1 MIPSTL
7 VGLLLFAASLGPGY
21 FYVRETERRVARAER
36 SQLLEAVELVIIS
49 SLVTTIVS
57 MLVLAGART
66 IGLIDTGV
74 LLREGFAYLL
84 LHPLRG
90 LSVLVAIFGLSYG
103 AAWAAAWAVHFRDWR
118 SQRPGSVWRHV
129 LGRDKKTH
137 IAIATVELRDG
148 RMVQG
153 QVESYT
159 LDPSAEPREL
169 ARRKPIRERL
179 PGSIHEKVIDD
190 DFLILGEKDFLCVAT
205 AFRRRHPASEEQR
218 RWRFPLVRERS
229 S

>member
-7 VGLLLFAASLGPGY
+7 VGLVLFAASLGPGY

-36 SQLLEAVELVIIS
+36 SQLLEAVELVVIG

-57 MLVLAGART
+57 MLVLTGTRA
-66 IGLIDTGV
+66 ISLVDTSV
-74 LLREGFAYLL
+74 LRREGAAYLL

-90 LSVLVAIFGLSYG
+90 LSVLTAIFALSYG

-153 QVESYT
+153 QIESYT

-169 ARRKPIRERL
+169 ALRKPIRERL
-179 PGSIHEKVIDD
+179 PGSTQEKIIDD
-190 DFLILGEKDFLCVAT
+190 DFLILGEQDLLYVAT
-205 AFRRRHPASEEQR
+205 AFRRRQPAPEGQR
-218 RWRFPLVRERS
+218 RPRFPLLGQRP
-229 S
+229 